1 MSITKPIFKGIS
13 SIIACAV
20 SAIVPIQ
27 AIAQVYNGGGV
38 NAGIQAASGLG
49 GITGETS
56 IIDIILK
63 IILFIL
69 DIALILAVAAI
80 VIAGIYLI
88 TSNGEESQKDKA
100 KNIIYYV
107 IIGIIVILFS
117 RVIVVFVNNI
127 FN

>member
-1 MSITKPIFKGIS
+1 MRVIKPILNGIS

-38 NAGIQAASGLG
+38 NAGIQAAGGLG

-56 IIDIILK
+56 IIDIILR
-63 IILFIL
+63 IIQFIL
-69 DIALILAVAAI
+69 DIALILAVLAI

-88 TSNGEESQKDKA
+88 TSNGDEAQKDKA
-100 KNIIYYV
+100 KKIIYYV

-127 FN
+127 F